1 MKTLSLNRPLILM
14 IVGLPGAG
22 KSFFARQ
29 FAETFGVPMV
39 SADRLRHELFAAPTF
54 SKDEQAI
61 IDRLADYQIGELAK
75 TKRSFIV
82 DGRYNNRAD
91 RLTAEK
97 LAEAHD
103 YGTLII
109 WVQTDE
115 PTAKIRATKR
125 KPGRADD
132 AQTHSLTLEQFTVF
146 AKHLSAP
153 QRESYV
159 VISGKHAY
167 STQAKMVLR
176 KLAAPHA
183 KQAGQLQKP
192 AARPTPSASP
202 RSRVLIR

>member
-1 MKTLSLNRPLILM
+1 M

-29 FAETFGVPMV
+29 FSETFGVPVV
-39 SADRLRHELFAAPTF
+39 SVDRIRHELFAEPTY

-61 IDRLADYQIGELAK
+61 VDRLADYQIGELAK

-82 DGRYNNRAD
+82 DGRCNNRAD
-91 RLTAEK
+91 RLALERIAEP
-97 LAEAHD
+97 AG

-115 PTAKIRATKR
+115 PTAKFRSNKR
-125 KPGRADD
+125 KPGKIDD
-132 AQTHSLTLEQFTVF
+132 IYNRSMTSDQFATQ
-146 AKHLSAP
+146 AKQLSTP

-176 KLAAPHA
+176 KLATPHA
-183 KQAGQLQKP
+183 EEAEEAHKQENTQGQRRPLPPTIAGQ
-192 AARPTPSASP
+192 P
-202 RSRVLIR
+202 RRSVLIR